1 MAFIPDDSIKI
12 GDTVYLTEDVT
23 LFHGIFEKGTK
34 MTIKGDSGIRGWDL
48 VDVFDNKL
56 LECSSSKFTKTPPN
70 QGKKPFDNR
79 ERTPQGL
86 LYETQN
92 EYFGR

>member
-1 MAFIPDDSIKI
+1 MAYIPNDSFRI

-23 LFHGIFEKGTK
+23 LLRGMFEKGTK
-34 MTIKGDSGIRGWDL
+34 MTIKGDSGMRGWDL
-48 VDVFDNKL
+48 VDDFDNKL
-56 LECSSSKFTKTPPN
+56 LECSSAKFTKKPPE
-70 QGKKPFDNR
+70 KVKETVDYH

>member
-1 MAFIPDDSIKI
+1 MAFIPSKSIKI
-12 GDTVYLTEDVT
+12 GDIVYLTKDVSV
-23 LFHGIFEKGTK
+23 LSGMFEEGTK
-34 MTIKGDSGIRGWDL
+34 MTIKGYSGIRGWDL
-48 VDVFDNKL
+48 VDDFGNKL
-56 LECSSSKFTKTPPN
+56 LECSSSNFTKTPPEKGEESSN
-70 QGKKPFDNR
+70 GS